1 MIRLARL
8 RTVLLTVMTVVL
20 LLSCAQVPVVLWT
33 DVAELAPAVE
43 AFNAAQELRVV
54 ELVYVPDI
62 PTRLRLEP
70 SAPDLVISQ
79 FIEDQST
86 AQMFQPLDG
95 LVRREIG
102 RTQFYDQLLE
112 TGRRNGRQLLLPVS
126 FNMPLIYFPEPVLP
140 IDRVLTLGSGE
151 LRSRAEQ
158 FNRGTGERWTHLAF
172 SPVWNQQ
179 FLYQYFRA
187 LGLHPTENAGG
198 LPGWDPSVVAQGL
211 SEVAGWI
218 EQTSGSLSLNLD
230 FAERYLYAPELTLVR
245 SQRIAYGYSR
255 SDQFLSLTEE
265 QRAGLGYRWYAE
277 DGVIEVLED
286 VVFAAVPQD
295 ARNVPGAQEFLV
307 YLFDES
313 HQSAIMEQG
322 LEKQIDWFGIA
333 GGFSSLWRVTERS
346 MELLYPELSGMIPP
360 RRSLSFPPPSP
371 RHWGSLVEQTIE
383 PWLLREATGMPQP
396 RNLEA
401 AVRAWLLQQEQ

>member
-8 RTVLLTVMTVVL
+8 RTVLLIVMTVVL
-20 LLSCAQVPVVLWT
+20 LLSCTQVPVVLWT

-151 LRSRAEQ
+151 IRSRAEE
-158 FNRGTGERWTHLAF
+158 FNQGTGERWTHLAF
-172 SPVWNQQ
+172 SPVWDPQ

-211 SEVAGWI
+211 SAVAGWI
-218 EQTSGSLSLNLD
+218 EQTSGSLALNLD
-230 FAERYLYAPELTLVR
+230 FAERYLYAPELILVR

-286 VVFAAVPQD
+286 VVFAAVPQG

-307 YLFDES
+307 FLFDES
-313 HQSAIMEQG
+313 HQSTIMEQS
-322 LEKQIDWFGIA
+322 LEKQLDWFGIA

-360 RRSLSFPPPSP
+360 RRALSFPPPSP